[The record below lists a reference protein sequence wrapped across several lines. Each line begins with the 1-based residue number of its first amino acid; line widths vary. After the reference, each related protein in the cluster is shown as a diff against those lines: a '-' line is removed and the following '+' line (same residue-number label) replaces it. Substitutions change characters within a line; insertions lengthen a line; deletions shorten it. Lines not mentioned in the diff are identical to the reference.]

1 MWYTENICNKA
12 YILGSLIL
20 IYPIPQKD
28 CLAHL
33 EQFFLLFRK
42 CESVCHM
49 TSTEPLLFMVEL
61 VSSP

>member
-20 IYPIPQKD
+20 IHPIPQKD

-33 EQFFLLFRK
+33 EQFFFAFQ
-42 CESVCHM
+42 EV
-49 TSTEPLLFMVEL
+49 
-61 VSSP
+61 